1 MKKNLSILLSS
12 FALISLISCNAQKP
26 SSHSNSK
33 IESSTDSASSERSV
47 IASSNPTSSDSTS
60 NSNNEGTYYHVTFV
74 NYDDTVLYEVDV
86 LEGSEAVYSGVTPI
100 RPDDEEFKYE
110 FTGWD
115 QDLTNI
121 TSSMTTKA
129 IYKEIAKEEWGSIIW
144 F

>member
-1 MKKNLSILLSS
+1 MKKNLTILLSS
-12 FALISLISCNAQKP
+12 FILISLISCNAQKP

-47 IASSNPTSSDSTS
+47 IVSSNPTSSGSTS
-60 NSNNEGTYYHVTFV
+60 NSIIEGTYYHVTFV
-74 NYDDTVLYEVDV
+74 NYDNTVLYEVDV
-86 LEGSEAVYSGVTPI
+86 LEGSEAIYSGITPT
-100 RPDDEEFKYE
+100 RPEDEEFTYE

-121 TSSMTTKA
+121 NSIVTTKA
-129 IYKEIAKEEWGSIIW
+129 VYKEISKENWGSIEW